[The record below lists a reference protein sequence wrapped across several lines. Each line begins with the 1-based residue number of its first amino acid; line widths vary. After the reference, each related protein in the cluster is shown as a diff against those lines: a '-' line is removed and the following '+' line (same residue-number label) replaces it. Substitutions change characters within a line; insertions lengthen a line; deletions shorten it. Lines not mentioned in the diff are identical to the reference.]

1 MKNMGNPSSIFCG
14 TEEMIQCLTP
24 LFTLGT
30 SNLGK
35 TSIEIVQMEGKVH
48 ESARFPGFKYGATPK
63 MVGGTQPTHG
73 VFLLKMISTW
83 GVKWGVP
90 PFKETPIYQKDIQ
103 ANTF

>member
-1 MKNMGNPSSIFCG
+1 
-14 TEEMIQCLTP
+14 MIQCLTP

-35 TSIEIVQMEGKVH
+35 TSIEIVRKEGKVH
-48 ESARFPGFKYGATPK
+48 ETARWTQVSNMGATPK

-73 VFLLKMISTW
+73 VFFLLKMISTW
-83 GVKWGVP
+83 GVKWGLP